1 MDPKDAGAASGY
13 IKLHRKITSWG
24 WYTDTNTKVVFLHLL
39 LTATWTGG
47 EYKGHKL
54 NPGDV
59 VIGRKA
65 LAAQTG
71 LTEQQIRTS
80 LQKLEQTGEITKK
93 ATNRFTVVSIAN
105 WGLYQLEEENIT
117 NNQPTDNQQITNKQP
132 HYKKVR
138 KKERKNTPPKP
149 PSRGA
154 TGPKVRKEDE
164 PF

>member
-1 MDPKDAGAASGY
+1 MDPKDTGAAGGY

-24 WYTDTNTKVVFLHLL
+24 WYTDVPVRVVFEHLL
-39 LTATWTGG
+39 LTANWKPG
-47 EYKGHKL
+47 EFRGHQL
-54 NPGDV
+54 APGDT

-71 LTEQQIRTS
+71 LTEDQVRRA
-80 LQKLEQTGEITKK
+80 LDKLEHTGEITRK
-93 ATNRFTVVSIAN
+93 ATNKFTVVTLAN
-105 WGLYQLEEENIT
+105 WALYQSEDETSPNKS
-117 NNQPTDNQQITNKQP
+117 PTIPQQIPNKSP
-132 HYKKVR
+132 HHKKER